1 MCPVPV
7 IGMAAVPVVPAV
19 SVITGPIA
27 TDADIEVLSVIGG
40 VIIRQAI
47 VRLISD
53 WIAAPG
59 MSIPIGQ
66 IGHAPAAGVGPIERE
81 IVAAMAFP
89 AGAVVDRADI
99 MTQSPR

>member
-1 MCPVPV
+1 
-7 IGMAAVPVVPAV
+7 MAAVPVVPAI
-19 SVITGPIA
+19 SVITGPIP

-47 VRLISD
+47 VRLMSD

-59 MSIPIGQ
+59 MPIAIGQ
-66 IGHAPAAGVGPIERE
+66 IGHTPATGVGPVKRE
-81 IVAAMAFP
+81 IVAAVAFP

-99 MTQSPR
+99 VTQSPR